1 MYFFF
6 FLQITKLNINLS
18 FQIKENPTEKKAFDA
33 DLMGDQGSKKGTI
46 KSIEEILANGGCKV
60 ANTVHE
66 NGHEWHPIL
75 PSLGEQ
81 KCIKCQCKVIYQ
93 NHQNVNLIHKW
104 NSFIYHNFRMPV

>member
-1 MYFFF
+1 
-6 FLQITKLNINLS
+6 
-18 FQIKENPTEKKAFDA
+18 
-33 DLMGDQGSKKGTI
+33 MGDQGSKKGTI

-93 NHQNVNLIHKW
+93 KFIILHFMNGINLINKISGCQC
-104 NSFIYHNFRMPV
+104 NM

>member
-1 MYFFF
+1 M
-6 FLQITKLNINLS
+6 
-18 FQIKENPTEKKAFDA
+18 QIKESSSDKKATDT

-46 KSIEEILANGGCKV
+46 KSVEEILANGGCKV

-93 NHQNVNLIHKW
+93 AEKCFVKC
-104 NSFIYHNFRMPV
+104 IY